1 MLIVLSPAKKLVP
14 GPDVTAPSQSDS
26 PLIDEAQE
34 LVENLRGY
42 SREGL
47 QGLMGISEKLA
58 GLNHER
64 FDSFV
69 TPFTDAN
76 ASPAAHTFAG
86 DVYVGL
92 DAGSLSEK
100 DLTWSQDRVAILSS
114 LYGVLRPLDRMQPY
128 RLEMGT
134 KLPNVRGKNLY
145 EFWGE
150 RITDVLNE
158 RLERHA
164 DRTLVNLA
172 SQEYFKAVRPK
183 QLAGEV
189 ITPVF
194 QEVRDGKAKTIS
206 FLAKKARG
214 LMTRFAIQER
224 LKEPSGL
231 KGFDVAGYR
240 FHEDLSSDTKWVFRR
255 PYPN

>member
-14 GPDVTAPSQSDS
+14 GPDVTARSQSDS
-26 PLIDEAQE
+26 PLIDQAQT

-42 SREGL
+42 SQEDL

-64 FDSFV
+64 FGSFV
-69 TPFTDAN
+69 TPFNDTN

-92 DAGSLSEK
+92 DAGSLSDK
-100 DLTWSQDRVAILSS
+100 DLTWSQDRVAILSG

-183 QLAGEV
+183 RLAGEV

-224 LKEPSGL
+224 LKDPAGL
-231 KGFDVAGYR
+231 KGFDVAGYQ